1 MDWDDLRYF
10 LAVHRAGSTAG
21 AARLLNVQHTTVG
34 RRLTGLEEQLGTA
47 LFART
52 PTGLVPTSV
61 AADILPLAEEA
72 ERAMQAIARVTQMGG
87 SALEGVVRLT
97 TSEAFSGYFVRRLG
111 KLHAEC
117 PKLVVEVLSGNRV
130 FDLSR
135 GEADIAVRVAP
146 TPQLDVICRCIG
158 HAAWGLF
165 ASESYVAEHGRIVNG
180 EFSGHQIIGFD
191 PSLAYTPGAVWFA
204 EHAGAANVPIRAN
217 SINSAL
223 NAAIVGTGIAA
234 IPSFLATAEPTLTR
248 MLPDPIGLRDIWLV
262 FHPDIGRIARV
273 RRVID
278 FVAAE
283 IAADRALLM
292 GEIAPGRA
300 AAVAE
305 PMG

>member
-1 MDWDDLRYF
+1 M
-10 LAVHRAGSTAG
+10 
-21 AARLLNVQHTTVG
+21 
-34 RRLTGLEEQLGTA
+34 
-47 LFART
+47 
-52 PTGLVPTSV
+52 
-61 AADILPLAEEA
+61 LPL
-72 ERAMQAIARVTQMGG
+72 
-87 SALEGVVRLT
+87 S
-97 TSEAFSGYFVRRLG
+97 
-111 KLHAEC
+111 C
-117 PKLVVEVLSGNRV
+117 
-130 FDLSR
+130 
-135 GEADIAVRVAP
+135 
-146 TPQLDVICRCIG
+146 
-158 HAAWGLF
+158 
-165 ASESYVAEHGRIVNG
+165 
-180 EFSGHQIIGFD
+180 
-191 PSLAYTPGAVWFA
+191 
-204 EHAGAANVPIRAN
+204 RAN